1 MRREII
7 ERKIRSQN
15 NRDAVVRLIG
25 GIVFAAAWTTI
36 ILLLHYRK

>member
-1 MRREII
+1 MKRQLI

-25 GIVFAAAWTTI
+25 GIVFAAAWITI
-36 ILLLHYRK
+36 YLLLHYRK